1 MKHTFLA
8 IALLS
13 IAAVVHAEPTAA
25 KKELIG
31 KIIQLQQ
38 PMVDLTA
45 RQLTNQP
52 LIQLMQSVGP
62 TIQFQIPPEKRDAL
76 TKDIQ
81 ADIKKYIDE
90 VTPLLSDRAQKVALV
105 EMGGLLDT
113 KFTED
118 ELRQIIVALESP
130 VLRKFSL
137 LAPELQKALADKV
150 VADTK
155 GQIEPKL
162 KALGQVVEKRVYAA
176 APPPPAA
183 SAKPASK

>member
-1 MKHTFLA
+1 M
-8 IALLS
+8 
-13 IAAVVHAEPTAA
+13 
-25 KKELIG
+25 
-31 KIIQLQQ
+31 
-38 PMVDLTA
+38 
-45 RQLTNQP
+45 
-52 LIQLMQSVGP
+52 
-62 TIQFQIPPEKRDAL
+62 
-76 TKDIQ
+76 
-81 ADIKKYIDE
+81 
-90 VTPLLSDRAQKVALV
+90 LSDRAHKVALV

-162 KALGQVVEKRVYAA
+162 KALGQVVEKRVYTA